1 MHILFLVSG
10 KRFYNENFI
19 GYYRLAVAMPE
30 VLFQE
35 RIEIFPRSVKGRYRS
50 IKTGILLLA
59 YSVYFLLPWLR
70 WTREVGPEQAIL
82 FDIDGRRFYIFDL
95 VVYAQDIFW
104 LAGLLLIGAFLLF
117 FVTGL
122 AGRVFCGYFCF
133 QTLWTDVF
141 VFIERLVQGER
152 NARIKLSK
160 ADWTNEKI
168 IKMGLTHFLWL
179 LVAVLTGL
187 SFTLYWGNAPDLI
200 VQMLTGDAPFAAYAT
215 TLFLAMTTY
224 VMAGMARE
232 QVCTYMCP
240 YARFQAVMFDSDTL
254 IVAYDEQRGERE
266 KGRLKP
272 AKGLMTSA
280 ERDNASVGDCIDCG
294 YCVQVCP
301 TGIDIR
307 NGMQYQCTSCAL
319 CIDACNTI
327 MASIK
332 FPTGLIRYSSEH
344 ALKGEKTQLVKGKN
358 IGYALALLL
367 TISLLVWSV
376 VNRSDTEML
385 VRQIRQPLSVT
396 LSDGRVQNRYDIKI
410 NNKTTRPVKFR
421 ISIEG
426 LKDAELDMGR
436 FSEIHL
442 AAEHSVKLIAKVRIA
457 PVNVSKIR
465 TSFNFVIN
473 SVDRK
478 IKQKISQ
485 QNVFYVPEKQLVK
498 KEDRK

>member
-1 MHILFLVSG
+1 
-10 KRFYNENFI
+10 
-19 GYYRLAVAMPE
+19 MPE

-152 NARIKLSK
+152 NARIKLSQSN
-160 ADWTNEKI
+160 WTNEKI
-168 IKMGLTHFLWL
+168 IKIGLTHFLWL
-179 LVAVLTGL
+179 LVALLTGL

-200 VQMLTGDAPFAAYAT
+200 VQIFTGKAPFAAYAT

-254 IVAYDEQRGERE
+254 IVAYDEKRGERE

-280 ERDNASVGDCIDCG
+280 ERDNAEVGDCIDCG

-319 CIDACNTI
+319 CIDACNKI
-327 MASIK
+327 MSSIK
-332 FPTGLIRYSSEH
+332 FPTGLIKYSSEH
-344 ALKGEKTQLVKGKN
+344 ELEGKATKRFNVKN
-358 IGYALALLL
+358 IGYA
-367 TISLLVWSV
+367 ISLLATIILLIWSV
-376 VNRSDTEML
+376 ATRSDLEML

-410 NNKTTRPVKFR
+410 NNKTTRSYTYQIR
-421 ISIEG
+421 IEG
-426 LKDAELDMGR
+426 LKNVELDMGR
-436 FSEIHL
+436 FSEIHVG
-442 AAEHSVKLIAKVRIA
+442 AEHSVKLIAKVRMSPA
-457 PVNVSKIR
+457 DVSKSNTR
-465 TSFNFVIN
+465 FNFVIN
-473 SVDRK
+473 SIGSK
-478 IKQKISQ
+478 IKQRVSQ
-485 QNVFYVPEKQLVK
+485 KNVFYVPEKQLIR
-498 KEDRK
+498 KENGK

>member
-1 MHILFLVSG
+1 
-10 KRFYNENFI
+10 
-19 GYYRLAVAMPE
+19 MPQSS
-30 VLFQE
+30 FQE

-50 IKTGILLLA
+50 IKTSILILA
-59 YSVYFLLPWLR
+59 YAVYFLLPWLR
-70 WTREVGPEQAIL
+70 WSREVGPAQAIL
-82 FDIDGRRFYIFDL
+82 FDIDARRFYIFDL

-104 LAGLLLIGAFLLF
+104 LAGLLVIAAFLLF
-117 FVTGL
+117 FVTSL

-152 NARIKLSK
+152 NARIKLSQ
-160 ADWTNEKI
+160 AAWSFEKMLKI
-168 IKMGLTHFLWL
+168 GLTHFLWFM
-179 LVAVLTGL
+179 VALLTGL
-187 SFTLYWGNAPDLI
+187 SFTLYWGDAPELI
-200 VQMLTGDAPFAAYAT
+200 IQMLKGEAPFAAYAT
-215 TLFLAMTTY
+215 TLFLTLTTY
-224 VMAGMARE
+224 VMAGLARE
-232 QVCTYMCP
+232 QVCSYMCP

-266 KGRLKP
+266 KGRQKP
-272 AKGLMTSA
+272 SKGLMTSA

-327 MASIK
+327 MTSIK
-332 FPTGLIRYSSEH
+332 FPTGLIKYSSEH
-344 ALKGEKTQLVKGKN
+344 ALEGKKTNLFKAKN
-358 IGYALALLL
+358 IGYAITLIA
-367 TISLLVWSV
+367 TVILLVWSV
-376 VNRSDTEML
+376 ATRTDIEMM

-410 NNKTTRPVKFR
+410 NNKTTKPVKYR

-426 LKDAELDMGR
+426 LKGAELDMGR

-442 AAEHSVKLIAKVRIA
+442 TAEHSVKLVAKVRTL
-457 PVNVSKIR
+457 PVNVSQSSTR
-465 TSFNFVIN
+465 FNFIIKSIDSNVK
-473 SVDRK
+473 K
-478 IKQKISQ
+478 IVSQ
-485 QNVFYVPEKQLVK
+485 QNVFYVPEKQL
-498 KEDRK
+498 KEN

>member
-1 MHILFLVSG
+1 
-10 KRFYNENFI
+10 
-19 GYYRLAVAMPE
+19 
-30 VLFQE
+30 
-35 RIEIFPRSVKGRYRS
+35 
-50 IKTGILLLA
+50 
-59 YSVYFLLPWLR
+59 
-70 WTREVGPEQAIL
+70 
-82 FDIDGRRFYIFDL
+82 
-95 VVYAQDIFW
+95 
-104 LAGLLLIGAFLLF
+104 GLLLIGAFLLF

-152 NARIKLSK
+152 NARIKLSQS
-160 ADWTNEKI
+160 DWTNEKI
-168 IKMGLTHFLWL
+168 IKIGATHFLWL
-179 LVAVLTGL
+179 LVALLTGL

-200 VQMLTGDAPFAAYAT
+200 VQIFTGKAPFAAYAT

-254 IVAYDEQRGERE
+254 IVAYDEKRGERE

-280 ERDNASVGDCIDCG
+280 ERDNAEVGDCIDCG

-319 CIDACNTI
+319 CIDACNKI
-327 MASIK
+327 MTSIK
-332 FPTGLIRYSSEH
+332 FPTGLIKYSSQHELEGK
-344 ALKGEKTQLVKGKN
+344 ATKRFNVKN
-358 IGYALALLL
+358 IGYAISLLA
-367 TISLLVWSV
+367 TIILLVWSV
-376 VNRSDTEML
+376 ATRSDLEML

-410 NNKTTRPVKFR
+410 NNKTSRPYTYR
-421 ISIEG
+421 IRIEG
-426 LKDAELDMGR
+426 LKNVELDMGK
-436 FSEIHL
+436 FSEIHV
-442 AAEHSVKLIAKVRIA
+442 AAEHSVKLIAKVRMSPA
-457 PVNVSKIR
+457 DVSKSNTR
-465 TSFNFVIN
+465 FNFVIN
-473 SVDRK
+473 SIGSK
-478 IKQKISQ
+478 IKQKVIQ
-485 QNVFYVPEKQLVK
+485 KNVFYVPEKQLIYK
-498 KEDRK
+498 GNGK

>member
-1 MHILFLVSG
+1 
-10 KRFYNENFI
+10 
-19 GYYRLAVAMPE
+19 MPE
-30 VLFQE
+30 VSFQE

-50 IKTGILLLA
+50 IKTSILVLA
-59 YSVYFLLPWLR
+59 YAVYFLLPWLR
-70 WTREVGPEQAIL
+70 WAREVGPQQAIL
-82 FDIDGRRFYIFDL
+82 FDIEARRFYIFDL

-152 NARIKLSK
+152 NARIKLSQ
-160 ADWTNEKI
+160 APWSNQKI
-168 IKMGLTHFLWL
+168 FKMGLTHVLWFS
-179 LVAVLTGL
+179 VALLTGL
-187 SFTLYWGNAPDLI
+187 SFTLYWGNAPELL

-215 TLFLAMTTY
+215 TLFLTVTTY
-224 VMAGMARE
+224 VMAGLARE

-254 IVAYDEQRGERE
+254 IVAYNESRGERE
-266 KGRLKP
+266 NGRLKP
-272 AKGLMTSA
+272 KKGLMTSA
-280 ERDNASVGDCIDCG
+280 ERDTASVGDCIDCG

-327 MASIK
+327 MTSIK
-332 FPTGLIRYSSEH
+332 FPTGLIKYSSEH
-344 ALKGEKTQLVKGKN
+344 ELEGKETKRLKAKN
-358 IGYALALLL
+358 IGYVIVLLA
-367 TISLLVWSV
+367 TIMLLVWSV
-376 VNRSDTEML
+376 ATRSDLEML
-385 VRQIRQPLSVT
+385 VRQVRQPLSVT

-410 NNKTTRPVKFR
+410 NNKTTKPFTYR

-426 LKDAELDMGR
+426 LKNVELDMGK
-436 FSEIHL
+436 FSEIHV
-442 AAEHSVKLIAKVRIA
+442 AAEHSVKLIAKVRMSPA
-457 PVNVSKIR
+457 DVSRSSTK
-465 TSFNFVIN
+465 FNFVIN
-473 SVDRK
+473 SIGDN
-478 IKQKISQ
+478 IKQKVSQ
-485 QNVFYVPEKQLVK
+485 QNVFYVPEKQLIH
-498 KEDRK
+498 KETGK

>member
-1 MHILFLVSG
+1 MSEEVS
-10 KRFYNENFI
+10 
-19 GYYRLAVAMPE
+19 
-30 VLFQE
+30 FQE

-50 IKTGILLLA
+50 LKTSILVFA

-70 WTREVGPEQAIL
+70 WSREVGPEQAIL

-104 LAGLLLIGAFLLF
+104 LAGLLLIAAFLLF

-152 NARIKLSK
+152 NARIKLSQ
-160 ADWTNEKI
+160 AAWTNQKTF
-168 IKMGLTHFLWL
+168 KMGLTHLLWF
-179 LVAVLTGL
+179 LVALFTGL
-187 SFTLYWGNAPDLI
+187 SFTLYWGNAPELI
-200 VQMLTGDAPFAAYAT
+200 VHMLKGDAPFAAYAT
-215 TLFLAMTTY
+215 TLFLTMTTY
-224 VMAGMARE
+224 VMAGLARE
-232 QVCTYMCP
+232 QVCSYMCP

-254 IVAYDEQRGERE
+254 IVAYDENRGERE
-266 KGRLKP
+266 KGRQKP
-272 AKGLMTSA
+272 KKGLMTSA

-327 MASIK
+327 MTSIK

-344 ALKGEKTQLVKGKN
+344 ALKGEKTKLFKAKN
-358 IGYALALLL
+358 IGYALTLII
-367 TISLLVWSV
+367 TIVMLVWSV
-376 VNRSDTEML
+376 ATRSDLEML
-385 VRQIRQPLSVT
+385 VQQIRQPLSVN

-410 NNKTTRPVKFR
+410 NNKTTKPIIYKV
-421 ISIEG
+421 SIEG
-426 LKDAELDMGR
+426 LENAELDMGR
-436 FSEIHL
+436 FSEAHVP
-442 AAEHSVKLIAKVRIA
+442 AEGSVKLVAKVRTLPA
-457 PVNVSKIR
+457 NVSRGR
-465 TSFNFVIN
+465 TKFNFVIT
-473 SVDRK
+473 SVDSK
-478 IKQKISQ
+478 VKHKLSQ
-485 QNVFYVPEKQLVK
+485 QNVFYVPEKQLSH
-498 KEDRK
+498 